1 MSDEFDWVDELLS
14 TPLPGVPNINWSTQ
28 TWLLY
33 LLRTST
39 IDQDEERVIEDKI
52 VEGKF
57 TAEELEELITN
68 LRMNQQHF
76 TNIPNPSQKQIA
88 KFIKNL
94 TENDNT

>member
-14 TPLPGVPNINWSTQ
+14 TPLPGVPNINWNTQ